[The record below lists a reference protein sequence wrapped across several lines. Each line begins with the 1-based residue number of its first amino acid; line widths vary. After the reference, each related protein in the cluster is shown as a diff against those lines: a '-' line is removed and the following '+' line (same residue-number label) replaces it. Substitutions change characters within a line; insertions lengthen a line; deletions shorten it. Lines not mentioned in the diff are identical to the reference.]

1 MEDWKEWAISW
12 PAIIIML
19 IAFWPIGLMLLY
31 FRGICKSGKLKTN
44 GILLVIIAIICY
56 FMGFTCLSI
65 TFEDLSKDLG
75 VNIFVDIL
83 FFGGAIAVT
92 VYAFKNL
99 MKYKCY
105 KKYIEKI
112 GARKK
117 VSIDE
122 LAQQIG
128 DTTEEVIANVSN
140 AIKYKMLNGYIN
152 EKEEIIIKSSNMQDN
167 VNIYKEEKEEIV
179 TVQCKNCGANNKF
192 VVGKENRCEFCNSIL
207 EKQYIRN

>member
-1 MEDWKEWAISW
+1 MENWKEWAISW

-19 IAFWPIGLMLLY
+19 IAFWPIGLILLY

-44 GILLVIIAIICY
+44 GILLVILAIGCY

-65 TFEDLSKDLG
+65 TFEDLNKDLG
-75 VNIFVDIL
+75 INIFLDIL
-83 FFGGAIAVT
+83 FFGGAIAAT
-92 VYAFKNL
+92 VYAIKNF
-99 MKYKCY
+99 MRNNCY
-105 KKYIEKI
+105 KKYVEKI

-122 LAQQIG
+122 LAQQMG
-128 DTTEEVIANVSN
+128 VTTEVVVANVSK
-140 AIKYKMLNGYIN
+140 AIKCKMLNGYIN
-152 EKEEIIIKSSNMQDN
+152 EKEEIIINSGNMQDSAS
-167 VNIYKEEKEEIV
+167 VYREEKEEIV

-192 VVGKENRCEFCNSIL
+192 VVGKENRCEFCDSIL